1 MDLSKRQSQLLKILK
16 NSSQEI
22 TGNDLANLLNVT
34 SRTIRNEV
42 KQINSLL
49 EVKCIQSNT
58 QGYYI
63 DCDAIEWMKFV
74 DVEDDN
80 LKNQLLRILLANE
93 SILYLDALCDQFY
106 MGRKRFLGLVNDI
119 IPILKEFHLEIEL
132 EQNRISII
140 GSEFDKRALISSLI
154 YHEANNDIV
163 DLQTL
168 SSFFSEINLLELKKI
183 VSEVIKKYH
192 YFIKDYYGDNLVLNL
207 AIAISRIKKGF
218 ILEGACFSDI
228 TWEVDVTSQKMLV
241 ELKEILEKTYDISID
256 EHNMEY
262 LRGLLLGLM
271 KPVYL
276 HNYIRKVQQESDE
289 NIYLIMSRIL
299 TKVFDYFMLKIDKD
313 EFLLNFVVHIN
324 AMINRCR
331 LNINVNNLLQYNLQ
345 YHCPFVYEVAVFIA
359 SEIEKIFQIRI
370 PDSEIGF
377 IAIHIVF
384 AIESS
389 IDSTKKVKILLLSGN
404 YIDIQKKIASYIEDK
419 YENKIEMIYQED
431 YSIQSSVDLIISAV
445 ESPMVLTDTVQISP
459 FLTLKD
465 KMLIDEAI
473 RKCEKTNSNKYIKK
487 NVIQCF
493 HENLFFKNNADLNK
507 EECIS
512 FLGKKLED
520 FGVVPNGYTSSV
532 IDRENLSSTC
542 FFDQFAIPHS
552 IELNAYKTTI
562 AVMLSKKP
570 IQWGHQKVK
579 FVMMLA
585 INNEDRKD
593 FMKLYDGIIDL
604 LCNYQNLNHILE
616 AIDYEDFIDILLKSV
631 N

>member
-1 MDLSKRQSQLLKILK
+1 
-16 NSSQEI
+16 
-22 TGNDLANLLNVT
+22 
-34 SRTIRNEV
+34 
-42 KQINSLL
+42 
-49 EVKCIQSNT
+49 
-58 QGYYI
+58 
-63 DCDAIEWMKFV
+63 
-74 DVEDDN
+74 
-80 LKNQLLRILLANE
+80 
-93 SILYLDALCDQFY
+93 
-106 MGRKRFLGLVNDI
+106 
-119 IPILKEFHLEIEL
+119 
-132 EQNRISII
+132 
-140 GSEFDKRALISSLI
+140 
-154 YHEANNDIV
+154 
-163 DLQTL
+163 
-168 SSFFSEINLLELKKI
+168 
-183 VSEVIKKYH
+183 
-192 YFIKDYYGDNLVLNL
+192 
-207 AIAISRIKKGF
+207 
-218 ILEGACFSDI
+218 
-228 TWEVDVTSQKMLV
+228 
-241 ELKEILEKTYDISID
+241 
-256 EHNMEY
+256 
-262 LRGLLLGLM
+262 
-271 KPVYL
+271 
-276 HNYIRKVQQESDE
+276 
-289 NIYLIMSRIL
+289 
-299 TKVFDYFMLKIDKD
+299 
-313 EFLLNFVVHIN
+313 
-324 AMINRCR
+324 
-331 LNINVNNLLQYNLQ
+331 
-345 YHCPFVYEVAVFIA
+345 
-359 SEIEKIFQIRI
+359 
-370 PDSEIGF
+370 
-377 IAIHIVF
+377 
-384 AIESS
+384 
-389 IDSTKKVKILLLSGN
+389 
-404 YIDIQKKIASYIEDK
+404 
-419 YENKIEMIYQED
+419 MIYQED